1 MHRPALAALT
11 SMAVAQLRD
20 EDGGILQSS
29 GGKLRRGGSLLKRS
43 RDIDDAGVVPAI
55 RCGVAAAH
63 LAQAIVGSAI
73 MTMGAYLSW
82 ANALTY
88 GLEVGALG
96 SGLIEINIQNYLQL
110 ILCVADSKVTTT
122 PGVTAPTRTQTA
134 SL

>member
-1 MHRPALAALT
+1 MLINLHSMLASHAMDSRIYHPAYDMHIINLTSIAKMLRPALAALT

-20 EDGGILQSS
+20 EDGGLLQSS
-29 GGKLRRGGSLLKRS
+29 GGKLRRGGSMLKNS

-88 GLEVGALG
+88 GIEVGFL
-96 SGLIEINIQNYLQL
+96 S
-110 ILCVADSKVTTT
+110 
-122 PGVTAPTRTQTA
+122 
-134 SL
+134 